1 MLDIQNL
8 SVQFGGLKAV
18 DNFNMKISN
27 GELVG
32 LIGPNGA
39 GKTTVFNLITG
50 VYAPS
55 EGSILLQDALIN
67 KVNTSARVELGLAR
81 TFQNI
86 RLFDYLT
93 VADNVIVACNHMM
106 SYGFT
111 QGMFRLNKYWKE
123 EKLVRERALEFLDF
137 FDMADYANNQ
147 ASSLPYGD
155 QRKLEIVRAM
165 ATNPKLLLL
174 DEPAAGM
181 NPVETEELM
190 GTIAK
195 IRKEF
200 DLSILLIEHD
210 MNLVLGIC
218 ERLIVLD
225 RGIKIAEGNPQ
236 EVVNDP
242 KVVTAYLGE
251 DIDE

>member
-225 RGIKIAEGNPQ
+225 RGIKIAEGTPQ